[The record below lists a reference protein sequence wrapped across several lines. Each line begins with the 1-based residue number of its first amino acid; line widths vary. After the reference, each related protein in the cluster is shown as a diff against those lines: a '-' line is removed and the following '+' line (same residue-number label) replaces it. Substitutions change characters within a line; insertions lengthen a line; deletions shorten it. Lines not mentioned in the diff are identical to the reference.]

1 MFYKLILL
9 LTLIL
14 LPMSVM
20 AAEPPNNKF
29 GILLAQPYSE
39 TIKEAADLVNSN
51 GGKWGYVTVVIQEN
65 DRDKNKWQGIFNQ
78 MRELNLI
85 PIIRLATSAE
95 GENWRRPEKQDIKG
109 WVDFLDSL
117 NWVVKNRYVVLF
129 NEPNHGS
136 EWGGEVDPNNYAQ
149 VVFELAKSLKEK
161 NSDFFVMLAG
171 LDASA
176 PSWMPGMEDEENFLR
191 EIPNLKSQISNY
203 IDGWASH
210 SYPNPGFAGSP
221 YATGRG
227 TVRTYEWEL
236 GLLKELGID
245 KELPVFITET
255 GWKRG
260 NEETVANYF
269 QTVFEQVWGPDDRVE
284 AVTPFVLDYQSDPFL
299 EFSWKFP
306 SAKAS
311 GEQEFYQQYY
321 TVQSLTKTKG
331 EPEQIEKGEINFSLP
346 KELVVQSK
354 YDFRITLKNQ
364 GQAIWDKDNDYQ
376 MLIDSNTGNKPD
388 YLFEDLKDIKPFEE
402 KDIYLTF
409 KTDENLSEKNVRLIL
424 QKNGKNVLE
433 SGDWKFDIL
442 PLPSL
447 KFETNFFPWGKGK
460 GDDYEIQIFD
470 IDDRLIFKKKNLSV
484 KQGIGQL
491 NNIQNVTL
499 DDLYRIVLLKPYNL
513 PRQEFIVFK
522 KDNNVIKFKSML
534 PFDFN
539 NDGKFS
545 WEDIIYLFSHKT
557 SAGVQGRG

>member
-1 MFYKLILL
+1 
-9 LTLIL
+9 
-14 LPMSVM
+14 
-20 AAEPPNNKF
+20 
-29 GILLAQPYSE
+29 
-39 TIKEAADLVNSN
+39 
-51 GGKWGYVTVVIQEN
+51 
-65 DRDKNKWQGIFNQ
+65 
-78 MRELNLI
+78 
-85 PIIRLATSAE
+85 
-95 GENWRRPEKQDIKG
+95 
-109 WVDFLDSL
+109 
-117 NWVVKNRYVVLF
+117 
-129 NEPNHGS
+129 
-136 EWGGEVDPNNYAQ
+136 
-149 VVFELAKSLKEK
+149 
-161 NSDFFVMLAG
+161 LAG
-171 LDASA
+171 FDASA
-176 PSWMPGMEDEENFLR
+176 PSWMPGMEDEEKFLR
-191 EIPNLKSQISNY
+191 EIPNLKSQILNY

-299 EFSWKFP
+299 EFSWKLP

-522 KDNNVIKFKSML
+522 KDNNVVKFKSML